1 MLPVMLSHTPSGA
14 SIKQLEHFGQLMK
27 SGHFRK
33 FDRGYLRN
41 QLEYNRITPPDYD
54 LSKVKVPVALY
65 YSMNDMLVST
75 TGVDRLARE
84 LPNMIDKYLVPM
96 EKFNHLDFLW
106 AIDVKSLVYN
116 RLVRNI
122 RRVEN
127 YKQKQTL
134 QINASIQQLNA
145 RLQQQHLQLLRQQQ
159 QQQQQEEL
167 RERQQLENQQQQRSG
182 NIRLGSNIS
191 PLISNV
197 NLNSNTISSAS
208 HITISGRLHSLGGT
222 VQSTYPSILPKFLP
236 PTAPT
241 LSLKPTLSIPTTL
254 PFVNKNSNQE
264 LSVIDADIH
273 PVYKPIVNAHET
285 IDQDSVTN
293 SNIPLHSMSVWFSNA
308 ESNMEVTTTIVP
320 PADFSEMSGKL
331 VKGRT

>member
-41 QLEYNRITPPDYD
+41 QLEYNRMTPPDYD

-84 LPNMIDKYLVPM
+84 LPQVIDKYLVPM

-106 AIDVKSLVYN
+106 AIDVKTLVYN

-127 YKQKQTL
+127 FKLKHTANL
-134 QINASIQQLNA
+134 AAN
-145 RLQQQHLQLLRQQQ
+145 LQQQH
-159 QQQQQEEL
+159 
-167 RERQQLENQQQQRSG
+167 QQQRQELL
-182 NIRLGSNIS
+182 NNQHTL
-191 PLISNV
+191 PLPA
-197 NLNSNTISSAS
+197 L
-208 HITISGRLHSLGGT
+208 
-222 VQSTYPSILPKFLP
+222 LP
-236 PTAPT
+236 PLPPN
-241 LSLKPTLSIPTTL
+241 LSAALL
-254 PFVNKNSNQE
+254 
-264 LSVIDADIH
+264 AG
-273 PVYKPIVNAHET
+273 VNAPVMAT
-285 IDQDSVTN
+285 TT
-293 SNIPLHSMSVWFSNA
+293 M
-308 ESNMEVTTTIVP
+308 VTTT
-320 PADFSEMSGKL
+320 A
-331 VKGRT
+331 RTITTTQIETIQQQLQQQAQQHIQQQVQSQQQIGQQEQIEQTQQPQTEQLQTLPNVMTTA